1 VTERKDGRTSSNE
14 NRLHVVGKPRIPKPP
29 VKGTASKSRA
39 TAADTAVKAQK
50 MVQLVASGMTVAAA
64 GAELKMQ
71 RAQASKLYNAEL
83 QRMIKEND
91 ELRTS
96 LVVQE
101 LETLR
106 LLKLRFMRDALG
118 GDEKA
123 ARIVLGVVDR
133 NMDLL
138 GLKAAIQVQVSN
150 ARIDTT
156 ITDIVGLLDA
166 SEASLP
172 KLLETD
178 VLVIEQGSDED
189 ATG

>member
-1 VTERKDGRTSSNE
+1 MTERKDGRRSSSGNG
-14 NRLHVVGKPRIPKPP
+14 LHVVGSPRVPKPP
-29 VKGTASKSRA
+29 VKGTASKARA
-39 TAADTAVKAQK
+39 TVADTAVKAQK
-50 MVQLVASGMTVAAA
+50 LVQLVASGMTVVAA

-106 LLKLRFMRDALG
+106 LLKQRFMVDALR
-118 GDEKA
+118 GDPKA
-123 ARIVLGVVDR
+123 ARVVLGVVDR

-166 SEASLP
+166 SEAALP

-178 VLVIEQGSDED
+178 VLVIEQAPDED

>member
-1 VTERKDGRTSSNE
+1 VTARRPPGDE
-14 NRLHVVGKPRIPKPP
+14 NRLRVVGSIRTRKPP
-29 VKGTASKSRA
+29 VKGTQAKSRA
-39 TAADTAVKAQK
+39 TVADNLVKAQK
-50 MVQLVASGMTVAAA
+50 IVQLVASGMTVAAA
-64 GAELKMQ
+64 GAELKIT
-71 RAQASKLYNAEL
+71 RNAASKIYNAEL

-106 LLKLRFMRDALG
+106 LLKQRFMRDALT
-118 GDEKA
+118 GDTA
-123 ARIVLGVVDR
+123 AAKIVLGVVDR

-150 ARIDTT
+150 ARIDST
-156 ITDIVGLLDA
+156 ITDIVGLLEA
-166 SEASLP
+166 SEATLP

-178 VLVIEQGSDED
+178 VLVIEQAPDEG
-189 ATG
+189 AAG